1 MSDENI
7 NQKEKTFDTDFK
19 YAIVAGWLIIPAI
32 HVVFSTLGSIL
43 IVMLGTPSEL
53 DEVGLITYIIS
64 AVSLVFLALIIYSWL
79 RRKRFL
85 PILMII
91 FYTLQVIDSF
101 YVYMTGYTVEL
112 FYILVSVILI
122 VYFIRSKR
130 VKATFT
136 E

>member
-7 NQKEKTFDTDFK
+7 NHKEKTFDTDFK
-19 YAIVAGWLIIPAI
+19 YAIVAGWLIIAAI
-32 HVVFSTLGSIL
+32 DVVLSILGSIL

-53 DEVGLITYIIS
+53 DDVGLITYIIS